1 MNSADQDPAVRTWQS
16 ATEAAGQS
24 TSAHSRQLADAL
36 DRLQRAYNA
45 ELAARVVAERE
56 RDTFHEVALGNKRHV
71 AFLVEENDQ
80 LREQLAEALD
90 GNTLLTF
97 AHAAEFLAVKR
108 LERENARL
116 RTAAEWAVARKGG
129 RYCEKCEQEIRRGE
143 AFDIQPGTAGLRVHI
158 HCPNRG
164 AL

>member
-1 MNSADQDPAVRTWQS
+1 MSDQDPAVRTWQS

-56 RDTFHEVALGNKRHV
+56 RDTFREVALGNKRHV
-71 AFLVEENDQ
+71 AFLVEENDR
-80 LREQLAEALD
+80 LREQLA
-90 GNTLLTF
+90 
-97 AHAAEFLAVKR
+97 R

-143 AFDIQPGTAGLRVHI
+143 AFDIQPGTGGLRVHI